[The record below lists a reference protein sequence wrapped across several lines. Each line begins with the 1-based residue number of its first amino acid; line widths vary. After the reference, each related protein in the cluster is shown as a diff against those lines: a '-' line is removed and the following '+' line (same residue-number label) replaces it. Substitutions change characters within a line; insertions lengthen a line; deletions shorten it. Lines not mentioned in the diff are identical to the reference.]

1 MGGYPSTTNAYKFM
15 TDSDVKKHLTESNMP
30 DDFSQLSGKKVELQ
44 LRQENFEQKPDDVYA
59 VRWSGGGGFGDPL
72 KRDPK
77 KVLEDVDN
85 FAVSQSAAC
94 DIYGVVLDE
103 TGQLNT
109 FETESLRQSRRDKR
123 IDRTRKITRKGT
135 LIVDI
140 SESLQICSDSEGSF
154 FACSNCG
161 MDIASTEKNYKEQCV
176 QEKRTFNE
184 VNPLIGQPE
193 IFIDDSVE
201 YRSFCCPGC
210 GALFDNEIAL
220 SSEPILWD
228 IKPAPIKYSS

>member
-1 MGGYPSTTNAYKFM
+1 M
-15 TDSDVKKHLTESNMP
+15 V
-30 DDFSQLSGKKVELQ
+30 VE
-44 LRQENFEQKPDDVYA
+44 
-59 VRWSGGGGFGDPL
+59 
-72 KRDPK
+72 
-77 KVLEDVDN
+77 
-85 FAVSQSAAC
+85 
-94 DIYGVVLDE
+94 
-103 TGQLNT
+103 
-109 FETESLRQSRRDKR
+109 
-123 IDRTRKITRKGT
+123 
-135 LIVDI
+135 I

-228 IKPAPIKYSS
+228 IKPALVKYSS